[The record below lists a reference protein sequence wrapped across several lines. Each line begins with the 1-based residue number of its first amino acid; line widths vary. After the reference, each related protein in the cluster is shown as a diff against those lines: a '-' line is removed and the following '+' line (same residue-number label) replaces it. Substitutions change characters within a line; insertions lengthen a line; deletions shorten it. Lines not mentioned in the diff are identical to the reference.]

1 MLNNLPH
8 SASFLVP
15 SSVISPQQCIQKNR
29 RSVATIPS
37 SNRKDKVLKNVI
49 MNAGGV
55 DSNDVVLDNA
65 TEIEVDE
72 EAYKEAEA
80 ILKQLEKNSE
90 AKDLEGNI
98 LKYMPSNDPSDP
110 IVQALT
116 SVLKSGHIIE
126 FSLIDSRWNG
136 NEVFKYTT
144 QTEIGS
150 KKKDY
155 FVKLNRVE
163 DASVFLTEAISLS
176 ALAKTESIKV
186 PLPLHIGKLP
196 KVGDIGPGAFMILE
210 YLPLAPFGIMQSDN
224 QAQFGEKLAA
234 LHSNNVH
241 QDLHQNRFGFSV
253 SNYLALTPLDNSWE
267 KDWTVFFGRR
277 FFSQIE
283 ALCKDKQYA
292 KRAIQNEDDELI
304 TLGKKLAEEGHI
316 TRIINTYSNPIYY
329 VENEG
334 NEITPSLLH
343 GDLWIGNSGATK
355 EEGPVLFDP
364 ASFFGHSEME
374 LAMMTLFGGFRS
386 EFWDAYFAKRPK
398 VVGFEFRH
406 KLYQLYYYLNQLN
419 LFGDGGV
426 YKTCLKL
433 ATELL
438 EESTKFGE
446 FERKQEGKV
455 SENEEDFE
463 SYIKQQSSSNSASIN
478 TPEVGKINYDQFNN
492 YQT

>member
-8 SASFLVP
+8 STSFLLP
-15 SSVISPQQCIQKNR
+15 SAVISPEQCIQHNR
-29 RSVATIPS
+29 RSAATTPTI
-37 SNRKDKVLKNVI
+37 NYKNKVFKNII

-55 DSNDVVLDNA
+55 DSDNVVLDNA
-65 TEIEVDE
+65 TDIEVDE

-98 LKYMPSNDPSDP
+98 LKYMPSKDPSDP

-116 SVLKSGHIIE
+116 SVLKSGPIIE

-210 YLPLAPFGIMQSDN
+210 YLPLVPFGIMQSDN

-253 SNYLALTPLDNSWE
+253 
-267 KDWTVFFGRR
+267 
-277 FFSQIE
+277 
-283 ALCKDKQYA
+283 
-292 KRAIQNEDDELI
+292 
-304 TLGKKLAEEGHI
+304 
-316 TRIINTYSNPIYY
+316 
-329 VENEG
+329 
-334 NEITPSLLH
+334 
-343 GDLWIGNSGATK
+343 
-355 EEGPVLFDP
+355 
-364 ASFFGHSEME
+364 
-374 LAMMTLFGGFRS
+374 
-386 EFWDAYFAKRPK
+386 
-398 VVGFEFRH
+398 
-406 KLYQLYYYLNQLN
+406 
-419 LFGDGGV
+419 
-426 YKTCLKL
+426 
-433 ATELL
+433 
-438 EESTKFGE
+438 
-446 FERKQEGKV
+446 
-455 SENEEDFE
+455 
-463 SYIKQQSSSNSASIN
+463 
-478 TPEVGKINYDQFNN
+478 
-492 YQT
+492 